1 MINFKSQDVI
11 LYMIYHLLW
20 KRNEKMNAYVYKYT
34 DFSGKKA
41 KKLVIMVSSGREN
54 WITREEK

>member
-1 MINFKSQDVI
+1 
-11 LYMIYHLLW
+11 MIYHLLW

-41 KKLVIMVSSGREN
+41 RKLVIMVASGREN
-54 WITREEK
+54 WIIREEK